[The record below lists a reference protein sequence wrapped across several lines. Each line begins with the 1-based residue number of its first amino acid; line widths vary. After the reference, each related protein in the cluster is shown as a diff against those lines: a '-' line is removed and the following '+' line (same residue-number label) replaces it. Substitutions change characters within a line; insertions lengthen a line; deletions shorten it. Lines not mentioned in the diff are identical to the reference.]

1 MQSTNHTLQRLSDLA
16 QCAVASQEPTDMMA
30 LSSAITDQLFDAKSL
45 ASDQHEHTVLAHVVT
60 LCDTHQ
66 VRLIASTH
74 TRSLSL
80 SKVHRCIAANQ
91 IDSHILWSRSCSRA
105 CSGRLVDRCCSFA
118 CHCRIEALG
127 RTTIWL
133 SRCCV
138 RQPYHVIEANGVLM
152 TSDERCGSGW
162 R

>member
-74 TRSLSL
+74 TRSVKYIDALQRIRSTHTSCGL
-80 SKVHRCIAANQ
+80 GAARGLVLGDWWIDVAALRVTVESRHWGAQ
-91 IDSHILWSRSCSRA
+91 QSGSQGVVFDSH
-105 CSGRLVDRCCSFA
+105 
-118 CHCRIEALG
+118 
-127 RTTIWL
+127 T
-133 SRCCV
+133 
-138 RQPYHVIEANGVLM
+138 M
-152 TSDERCGSGW
+152 
-162 R
+162 